1 MPTISLI
8 AAIDKNRA
16 IGYKNKLLF
25 HIADDLKRFKRL
37 TIGHTIIMGRR
48 TYESLPNGALPHRRN
63 IVISS
68 TLKSIDNAEVY
79 RNIEEALRSVADD
92 EEVFVIGGEMIYKQT
107 IDMAHKLYLTIV
119 DAYAP
124 KADAW
129 FPDFKSWHKQEE
141 TKHEGYLFAVYTK

>member
-1 MPTISLI
+1 MSTISLI

-16 IGYKNKLLF
+16 IGYKNRLLF
-25 HIADDLKRFKRL
+25 HIADDLKRFKAL
-37 TIGHTIIMGRR
+37 TTGHTIIMGRR
-48 TYESLPNGALPHRRN
+48 TYESLPNGALPERRN

-68 TLKSIDNAEVY
+68 SISKIENAEVCK
-79 RNIEEALRSVADD
+79 NLDEALRTVAED
-92 EEVFVIGGEMIYKQT
+92 EEVFIIGGEMIYRQT
-107 IDMAHKLYLTIV
+107 IDIANKLYLTIV

-129 FPDFKSWHKQEE
+129 FPPFDSWHKQEE